1 MQLIGTSMGTSAAVM
16 WVTMY
21 YGYHET
27 IVLLPKYGA
36 NLLYFKRFID
46 DIIGIWLVDDDSTVW
61 MLWHTHVGN

>member
-1 MQLIGTSMGTSAAVM
+1 MQLIGTAMGTSAAVM

-46 DIIGIWLVDDDSTVW
+46 DNSTVW
-61 MLWHTHVGN
+61 TSFKTGVNDFDILT